1 MPDAIKLLVVDDEL
15 DFLDTIGERLEAH
28 GFEVTR
34 ASSGPDAIAAARHGG
49 FDLALLDLK
58 MPEMDGVELMKI
70 LREEHRFLQV
80 IILTGYASIDAAVE
94 CTKAGA
100 SDFVSKSCDL
110 DELLEKLKTAYGSR
124 LTKKF
129 AEDKLRLDEV
139 NRLLSQ
145 EPMQIWIDA
154 RDQWAHRPGLITV
167 LRQLWKVDDDEK

>member
-1 MPDAIKLLVVDDEL
+1 MPGAIKLLVVDDEL

-34 ASSGPDAIAAARHGG
+34 ASSGPAAIAAARHGG

-58 MPEMDGVELMKI
+58 MPEMDGFELMKI
-70 LREEHRFLQV
+70 LREEHRFLEV

-100 SDFVSKSCDL
+100 SDFVPKSCGL

-124 LTKKF
+124 LTKKY
-129 AEDKLRLDEV
+129 AEDKSRLEDV

-154 RDQWAHRPGLITV
+154 REQWAHRPGLITV

>member
-1 MPDAIKLLVVDDEL
+1 M
-15 DFLDTIGERLEAH
+15 
-28 GFEVTR
+28 
-34 ASSGPDAIAAARHGG
+34 
-49 FDLALLDLK
+49 
-58 MPEMDGVELMKI
+58 
-70 LREEHRFLQV
+70 
-80 IILTGYASIDAAVE
+80 
-94 CTKAGA
+94 
-100 SDFVSKSCDL
+100 SKSCDL